1 MRIHL
6 EKDVFCLTVEEL
18 IIDNIPLIKHVA
30 SNFYNVPFEDLLQAG
45 KLGILRAL
53 KNYRQD
59 GTVKFST
66 YAYDYIFGEMYD
78 FVMKERKI
86 KVSKEMIRLAKK
98 IETTRNALTL
108 KMKRIPTYE
117 EIGTFLEMSPFEV
130 MTAININ
137 SDPMSLDSNCEE
149 ERDLYET
156 IPVVEKISLDDRIT
170 LQSGIETL
178 PLSEQKILEYRYFE
192 DLTQSETAKRMGMT
206 QVMVSRY
213 ETKGLKRLREYY
225 EVV

>member
-45 KLGILRAL
+45 KLGILKAL

-137 SDPMSLDSNCEE
+137 SDPMSLDSNSEE

>member
-45 KLGILRAL
+45 KLGILKAL

-117 EIGTFLEMSPFEV
+117 EIGTFLGMSPFEV
-130 MTAININ
+130 MAAININ
-137 SDPMSLDSNCEE
+137 SDPMSLDSNSEE

-225 EVV
+225 EVA